1 MRYDYIIAGVG
12 GAGLWLA
19 VRIAQD
25 NWFRDK
31 KILLIDAQD
40 KTQNDR
46 TWCFW
51 SEEDYPFVSK
61 SYQQIAVS
69 SEEYNLGNYKYHKV
83 FSTDF
88 YQWAKDEIAG
98 VSDRFTWKHENIQE
112 ILETEQGCEVRT
124 SESTYNSERVF
135 SSINLPKRKYDLSIH
150 PYLDQHFVGWFVKTK
165 KQVFNPDVAHFM
177 DFTIPQN
184 GNTRFIYVLPDS
196 ETEALVEYTL
206 FSEKL
211 LEKEAYENGIRAYL
225 TGLGLRD
232 DDYEIT
238 ETEEGV
244 IPMTTYPFDQWST
257 NRVTR
262 IGIAGGWAKPSTG
275 YAFKNSMR
283 YSLDLVDQLKRG
295 KKHLTPNKK
304 SMFSWMDEQLLDVLV
319 RRNDLGK
326 SLFERL
332 FERNSPTTILRFLDE
347 QTSTLENL
355 SIMSKMPIGL
365 FMQSVLRTTFK

>member
-19 VRIAQD
+19 VRMAQD
-25 NWFRDK
+25 NWFQDK

-51 SEEDYPFVSK
+51 SEEEFPFVSK

-69 SEEYNLGNYKYHKV
+69 SKQYDLGSYVYHKV
-83 FSTDF
+83 FSADF
-88 YQWAKDEIAG
+88 YQWAKDEIARA
-98 VSDRFTWKHENIQE
+98 SDRFTWKLEDIQE
-112 ILETEQGCEVRT
+112 IFETEQGCQVKTTEN
-124 SESTYNSERVF
+124 TYNSERVF
-135 SSINLPKRKYDLSIH
+135 SSINLPKRTYDLNKH

-165 KQVFNPDVAHFM
+165 KEVFNPEVAHFM
-177 DFTIPQN
+177 DFNIPQE
-184 GNTRFIYVLPDS
+184 GNTRFIYVLSDS

-206 FSEKL
+206 FSDTL
-211 LEKEAYENGIRAYL
+211 LEREAYEKGIRDYL

-257 NRVTR
+257 NHVTR
-262 IGIAGGWAKPSTG
+262 IGLAGGWAKPSTG

-283 YSLDLVDQLKRG
+283 YSLDLVEQLKRG
-295 KKHLTPNKK
+295 EKRLSPNKK
-304 SMFSWMDEQLLDVLV
+304 PMFSWMDEQLLDVLV

-332 FERNSPTTILRFLDE
+332 FQRNSPTTILRFLDE
-347 QTSTLENL
+347 QTTTFENL
-355 SIMSKMPIGL
+355 QIMSRMPIGR
-365 FMQSVLRTTFK
+365 FMSSVLRKTFK

>member
-19 VRIAQD
+19 VRMAQD
-25 NWFRDK
+25 NWFQDK

-51 SEEDYPFVSK
+51 SEEEFPFVTK

-69 SEEYNLGNYKYHKV
+69 SKQYNLGSYRYHKV
-83 FSTDF
+83 FSADF
-88 YQWAKDEIAG
+88 YQWAKDEIARA
-98 VSDRFTWKHENIQE
+98 SDRFTWKLEDIQD
-112 ILETEQGCEVRT
+112 ILETEQGCQVKTTEN
-124 SESTYNSERVF
+124 TYNSERVF
-135 SSINLPKRKYDLSIH
+135 SSINLPKRTYNLSTH
-150 PYLDQHFVGWFVKTK
+150 PYLDQHFVGWLVKTK
-165 KQVFNPDVAHFM
+165 KEVFNPGIAHFM
-177 DFTIPQN
+177 DFNIPQK

-196 ETEALVEYTL
+196 ETKALVEYTL
-206 FSEKL
+206 FSDTL
-211 LEKEAYENGIRAYL
+211 LEREAYEKGIRDYL

-232 DDYEIT
+232 DEYEIT

-244 IPMTTYPFDQWST
+244 IPMTTYPFEQWST
-257 NRVTR
+257 NCVTR

-283 YSLDLVDQLKRG
+283 YSLDLVEQLKRG
-295 KKHLTPNKK
+295 EKRLSPNKK
-304 SMFSWMDEQLLDVLV
+304 PMFSWMDEQLLDVLV

-332 FERNSPTTILRFLDE
+332 FQRNSPTTILRFLDE
-347 QTSTLENL
+347 QTTTFENL
-355 SIMSKMPIGL
+355 QIMSRMPIGR
-365 FMQSVLRTTFK
+365 FMLSVLRTTFK

>member
-19 VRIAQD
+19 VLMAQD
-25 NWFRDK
+25 NWFQDK

-51 SEEDYPFVSK
+51 SEEEFPFVSK

-69 SEEYNLGNYKYHKV
+69 SKQYDLGSYRYHKV
-83 FSTDF
+83 FSADF
-88 YQWAKDEIAG
+88 YQWAKDEIARA
-98 VSDRFTWKHENIQE
+98 SDRFTWKHEVIQD
-112 ILETEQGCEVRT
+112 ILETEQGCLVKTTEN
-124 SESTYNSERVF
+124 TYNSERVF
-135 SSINLPKRKYDLSIH
+135 SSINLPKRTYDLGKH

-165 KQVFNPDVAHFM
+165 KEVFNPEIAHFM
-177 DFTIPQN
+177 DFNIPQK

-206 FSEKL
+206 FSDTL
-211 LEKEAYENGIRAYL
+211 LEREAYEKGIRDYL
-225 TGLGLRD
+225 TGLGLSD

-244 IPMTTYPFDQWST
+244 IPMTTYPFNQWST
-257 NRVTR
+257 NYVTR

-283 YSLDLVDQLKRG
+283 FSLDLVEQLKRG
-295 KKHLTPNKK
+295 EKRLSPNKK
-304 SMFSWMDEQLLDVLV
+304 PMFSWMDEQLLDVLV

-347 QTSTLENL
+347 QTTAFENL
-355 SIMSKMPIGL
+355 QIMSRMPIGR
-365 FMQSVLRTTFK
+365 FMLSVLRTTFK

>member
-19 VRIAQD
+19 VRMAQD
-25 NWFRDK
+25 NWFQDK

-51 SEEDYPFVSK
+51 SEEEFPFVTK

-69 SEEYNLGNYKYHKV
+69 SKQYNLGSYRYHKV
-83 FSTDF
+83 FSADF
-88 YQWAKDEIAG
+88 YQWAKDEIARA
-98 VSDRFTWKHENIQE
+98 SDRFTWKLEDIQD
-112 ILETEQGCEVRT
+112 ILETEQGCQVKTTEN
-124 SESTYNSERVF
+124 TYNSERVF
-135 SSINLPKRKYDLSIH
+135 SSINLPKRTYNLSTH
-150 PYLDQHFVGWFVKTK
+150 PYLDQHFVGWLVKTK
-165 KQVFNPDVAHFM
+165 KEVFNPGIAHFM
-177 DFTIPQN
+177 DFNIPQK

-196 ETEALVEYTL
+196 ETKALVEYTL
-206 FSEKL
+206 FSDTL
-211 LEKEAYENGIRAYL
+211 LEREAYEKGIRDYL

-244 IPMTTYPFDQWST
+244 IPMTTYPFEQWST
-257 NRVTR
+257 NCVTR

-283 YSLDLVDQLKRG
+283 YSLDLVEQLKRG
-295 KKHLTPNKK
+295 EKRLSPNKK
-304 SMFSWMDEQLLDVLV
+304 PMFSWMDEQLLDVLV

-332 FERNSPTTILRFLDE
+332 FQRNSPTTILRFLDE
-347 QTSTLENL
+347 QTTTFENL
-355 SIMSKMPIGL
+355 QIMSRMPIGR
-365 FMQSVLRTTFK
+365 FMSSVLRKTFK

>member
-19 VRIAQD
+19 GRMAQD
-25 NWFRDK
+25 NWFQDK

-51 SEEDYPFVSK
+51 SEEEFPFVSK

-69 SEEYNLGNYKYHKV
+69 SKQYDLGSYRYHKV
-83 FSTDF
+83 FSADF
-88 YQWAKDEIAG
+88 YQWAKDEIARA
-98 VSDRFTWKHENIQE
+98 SDRFTWKHEDIQD
-112 ILETEQGCEVRT
+112 ILETEQGCLVKTTEN
-124 SESTYNSERVF
+124 TYNSERVF
-135 SSINLPKRKYDLSIH
+135 SSINLPKRTYDLGKH

-165 KQVFNPDVAHFM
+165 KEVFNPEIAHFM
-177 DFTIPQN
+177 DFNIPQK

-206 FSEKL
+206 FSDTL
-211 LEKEAYENGIRAYL
+211 LEREAYEKGIRDYL
-225 TGLGLRD
+225 TGLGLSD

-244 IPMTTYPFDQWST
+244 IPMTTYPFNQWST
-257 NRVTR
+257 NYVTR

-283 YSLDLVDQLKRG
+283 FSLDMVEQLKRG
-295 KKHLTPNKK
+295 EKRLSPNKK
-304 SMFSWMDEQLLDVLV
+304 PMFSWMDEQLLDVLV

-347 QTSTLENL
+347 QTTTFENL
-355 SIMSKMPIGL
+355 QIMSQMPIGR
-365 FMQSVLRTTFK
+365 FMLSVLRTTFK

>member
-19 VRIAQD
+19 VLMAQD
-25 NWFRDK
+25 NWFQDK

-51 SEEDYPFVSK
+51 SEEEFPFVSK

-69 SEEYNLGNYKYHKV
+69 SKQYDLGSYRYHKV
-83 FSTDF
+83 FSADF
-88 YQWAKDEIAG
+88 YQWAKDEIARA
-98 VSDRFTWKHENIQE
+98 SDRFTWKHEVIQD
-112 ILETEQGCEVRT
+112 ILETEQGCLVKTTEN
-124 SESTYNSERVF
+124 TYNSERVF
-135 SSINLPKRKYDLSIH
+135 SSINLPKRTYDLGKH

-165 KQVFNPDVAHFM
+165 KEVFNPEIAHFM
-177 DFTIPQN
+177 DFNIPQK

-206 FSEKL
+206 FSDTL
-211 LEKEAYENGIRAYL
+211 LEREAYEKGIRDYL
-225 TGLGLRD
+225 TGLGLSD

-244 IPMTTYPFDQWST
+244 IPMTTYPFNQWST
-257 NRVTR
+257 NYVTR

-283 YSLDLVDQLKRG
+283 FSLDLVEQLKRG
-295 KKHLTPNKK
+295 EKRLSPNKK
-304 SMFSWMDEQLLDVLV
+304 PMFSWMDEQLLDVLV

-347 QTSTLENL
+347 QTTTFENL
-355 SIMSKMPIGL
+355 QIMSQMPIGR
-365 FMQSVLRTTFK
+365 FMLSVLRTTFK

>member
-19 VRIAQD
+19 VRMAQD
-25 NWFRDK
+25 NWFQDK

-51 SEEDYPFVSK
+51 SEEEFPFVTK

-69 SEEYNLGNYKYHKV
+69 SKQYNLGSYRYHKV
-83 FSTDF
+83 FSADF
-88 YQWAKDEIAG
+88 YQWAKDEIARA
-98 VSDRFTWKHENIQE
+98 SDRFTWKLEDIQD
-112 ILETEQGCEVRT
+112 ILETEQGCQVKTTEN
-124 SESTYNSERVF
+124 TYNSERVF
-135 SSINLPKRKYDLSIH
+135 SSINLPKRTYNLSTH
-150 PYLDQHFVGWFVKTK
+150 PYLDQHFVGWLVKTK
-165 KQVFNPDVAHFM
+165 KEVFNPGIAHFM
-177 DFTIPQN
+177 DFNIPQK

-196 ETEALVEYTL
+196 ETKALVEYTL
-206 FSEKL
+206 FSDTL
-211 LEKEAYENGIRAYL
+211 LEREAYEKGIRDYL

-232 DDYEIT
+232 DEYEIT

-244 IPMTTYPFDQWST
+244 IPMTTYPFEQWST
-257 NRVTR
+257 NCVTR
-262 IGIAGGWAKPSTG
+262 VGIAGGWAKPSTG

-283 YSLDLVDQLKRG
+283 YSLDLVEQLKRG
-295 KKHLTPNKK
+295 EKRLSPNKK
-304 SMFSWMDEQLLDVLV
+304 PMFSWMDEQLLDVLV

-347 QTSTLENL
+347 QTTTFENL
-355 SIMSKMPIGL
+355 QIMSRMPIGR
-365 FMQSVLRTTFK
+365 FMSSVLRKTFK

>member
-1 MRYDYIIAGVG
+1 M
-12 GAGLWLA
+12 WLA
-19 VRIAQD
+19 VRMAQD
-25 NWFRDK
+25 NWFQDK

-51 SEEDYPFVSK
+51 SEEEFPFVTK

-69 SEEYNLGNYKYHKV
+69 SKQYNLGSYRYHKV
-83 FSTDF
+83 FSADF
-88 YQWAKDEIAG
+88 YQWAKDEIARA
-98 VSDRFTWKHENIQE
+98 SDRFTWKLEDIQD
-112 ILETEQGCEVRT
+112 ILETEQGCQVKTTEN
-124 SESTYNSERVF
+124 TYNSERVF
-135 SSINLPKRKYDLSIH
+135 SSINLPKRTYDLSTH

-165 KQVFNPDVAHFM
+165 KEVFNPGIAHFM
-177 DFTIPQN
+177 DFNIPQK

-206 FSEKL
+206 FSDTL
-211 LEKEAYENGIRAYL
+211 LEREAYEKGIRDYL

-244 IPMTTYPFDQWST
+244 IPMTTYPFEQWST
-257 NRVTR
+257 NYVTR

-283 YSLDLVDQLKRG
+283 YSLDLVEQLKRG
-295 KKHLTPNKK
+295 EKRLSPNKK
-304 SMFSWMDEQLLDVLV
+304 PMFSWMDEQLLDVLV

-332 FERNSPTTILRFLDE
+332 FERNRPTTILRFLDE
-347 QTSTLENL
+347 QTTTFENL
-355 SIMSKMPIGL
+355 QIMSRMPIGR
-365 FMQSVLRTTFK
+365 FMLSVLRTTFK

>member
-19 VRIAQD
+19 VRMAQD
-25 NWFRDK
+25 NWFQDK

-51 SEEDYPFVSK
+51 SEEEFPFVTK

-69 SEEYNLGNYKYHKV
+69 SKQYNLGSYRYHKV
-83 FSTDF
+83 FSADF
-88 YQWAKDEIAG
+88 YQWAKDEIARA
-98 VSDRFTWKHENIQE
+98 SDRFTWKLEDIQD
-112 ILETEQGCEVRT
+112 ILETEQGCQVKTTEN
-124 SESTYNSERVF
+124 TYNSERVF
-135 SSINLPKRKYDLSIH
+135 SSINLPKRTYNLSTH

-165 KQVFNPDVAHFM
+165 KEVFNPGIAHFM
-177 DFTIPQN
+177 DFNIPQK

-206 FSEKL
+206 FSDTL
-211 LEKEAYENGIRAYL
+211 LEREAYEKGIRDYL

-244 IPMTTYPFDQWST
+244 IPMTTYPFEQWST
-257 NRVTR
+257 NYVTR

-283 YSLDLVDQLKRG
+283 YSLDLVEQLKRG
-295 KKHLTPNKK
+295 EKRLSPNKK
-304 SMFSWMDEQLLDVLV
+304 PMFSWMDEQLLDVLV

-332 FERNSPTTILRFLDE
+332 FQRNSPTTILRFLDE
-347 QTSTLENL
+347 QTTTFENL
-355 SIMSKMPIGL
+355 QIMSRMPIGR
-365 FMQSVLRTTFK
+365 FMSSVLRTTFK

>member
-19 VRIAQD
+19 VRMAQD
-25 NWFRDK
+25 NWFQDK

-51 SEEDYPFVSK
+51 SEEEFPFVTK

-69 SEEYNLGNYKYHKV
+69 SKQYNLGSYRYHKV
-83 FSTDF
+83 FSADF
-88 YQWAKDEIAG
+88 YQWAKDEIARA
-98 VSDRFTWKHENIQE
+98 SDRFTWKLEDIQD
-112 ILETEQGCEVRT
+112 ILETEQGCQVKTTEN
-124 SESTYNSERVF
+124 TYNSERVF
-135 SSINLPKRKYDLSIH
+135 SSINLPKRTYDLSTH

-165 KQVFNPDVAHFM
+165 KEVFNPEVAHFM
-177 DFTIPQN
+177 DFNIPQE
-184 GNTRFIYVLPDS
+184 GNTRFIYVLSDS

-206 FSEKL
+206 FSDTL
-211 LEKEAYENGIRAYL
+211 LEREAYEKGIRDYL

-232 DDYEIT
+232 DEYEIT

-244 IPMTTYPFDQWST
+244 IPMTTYPFEQWST
-257 NRVTR
+257 NCVTR

-283 YSLDLVDQLKRG
+283 YSLDLVEQLKRG
-295 KKHLTPNKK
+295 EKRLSPNKK
-304 SMFSWMDEQLLDVLV
+304 PMFSWMDEQLLDVLV

-332 FERNSPTTILRFLDE
+332 FQRNSPTTILRFLDE
-347 QTSTLENL
+347 QTTTFENL
-355 SIMSKMPIGL
+355 QIMSRMPIGR
-365 FMQSVLRTTFK
+365 FMSSVLRKTFK